1 MVTCSRQPFNMLPMA
16 PINPFVVGLTPS
28 SMAAAA
34 AAAAA
39 VAVSTAQSEDN
50 ATTTTTMGTATVTT
64 ASIKPKLAFSID
76 SIVGSNVNS
85 STNKRDNSGSAHPTD
100 LRPMR
105 SSAISP
111 PLSSSQRSD
120 SPDERTNG
128 ERDRSRLLLAYE
140 RPPSR
145 ISLSHSEDSHHCQQP
160 IELRNSFT
168 VNYRPIN
175 SSADQH
181 TTALTRPPLG
191 LIYCRRRSILDYSPE
206 RECSSPSMT
215 GRCRSRTRSRSPSR
229 QSVVSFHEHNATVN
243 RSRSPS
249 PSPTP
254 PHSRTTPQTPST
266 GGVTIGELNKRP
278 IHVPG
283 IPAGLIRPLPLQAP
297 QSIALLQ
304 SGNSGGGGP
313 VSLEGSNTPTI
324 QAPGP
329 PPLPQPLGIPPQPST
344 SGVVAPPPPPSNPHF
359 LAAQFQMAAA
369 LAHHHHQQQQQ
380 QHHPAAH
387 LPSGHPMA
395 LFPPGPHHPHFGG
408 PHMIRDSY
416 PLYPWLLSRHGR
428 IFPHRFPGNFLLQP
442 FRKPKRVRTAF
453 SPTQLLKLEHAFE
466 SNHYVVGAERKQ
478 LAQGL
483 SLTETQVKVWFQNRR
498 TKHKRMQQ
506 EGDSDSKSQKGSQ
519 AGDNDA
525 NKNDS
530 SQNSFEDQEED
541 DEEDL
546 IEEDEDEV
554 IDMDDYGSE
563 MDAEEHQRLRE
574 QFQQQLQQHHEQL
587 QQIQQQQQQ
596 PQGPMQ
602 QLHREQ
608 RDFRVQQQQQH
619 QQFMQ
624 HQQFLHQQVQQ
635 QKQLHLQQQQQQR
648 QQQQQ

>member
-1 MVTCSRQPFNMLPMA
+1 MVTCRRQPFNMLPMA

-28 SMAAAA
+28 SMAAA
-34 AAAAA
+34 
-39 VAVSTAQSEDN
+39 VAVSTAQSEDI
-50 ATTTTTMGTATVTT
+50 ATTTTTMGTATVAT

-85 STNKRDNSGSAHPTD
+85 SNNKRDNGGSAHPTD

-105 SSAISP
+105 ASAISP

-175 SSADQH
+175 SAADHH

-229 QSVVSFHEHNATVN
+229 QSVVSSHENNATVN

-254 PHSRTTPQTPST
+254 PHSRTTTRSPQTPSS
-266 GGVTIGELNKRP
+266 GSVTIGELNKRP

-297 QSIALLQ
+297 QSLALLQ
-304 SGNSGGGGP
+304 SGNAGGGAP
-313 VSLEGSNTPTI
+313 VSFEGSNTPTI

-587 QQIQQQQQQ
+587 QHIQQQQQQ

-608 RDFRVQQQQQH
+608 RDFRVQQQQQQQQH

-635 QKQLHLQQQQQQR
+635 QKQLHLQQQQR
-648 QQQQQ
+648 QQQQQQ